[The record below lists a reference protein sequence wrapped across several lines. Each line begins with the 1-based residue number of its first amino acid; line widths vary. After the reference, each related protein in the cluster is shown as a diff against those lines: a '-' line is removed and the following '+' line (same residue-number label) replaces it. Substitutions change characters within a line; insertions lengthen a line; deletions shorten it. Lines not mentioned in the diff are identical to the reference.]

1 MLRGR
6 PNRSPSTQPRRA
18 RTTPPRTT
26 TDDTTQ
32 DADKATAP
40 ADYTPQSTAATLSFK
55 ANEATATLSV
65 ATAEDVIDE
74 PNETLRVVLAS
85 PSAGLALAD
94 ATAIG
99 TITDDD
105 AAPTGLTLAVDADT
119 GTEGVQTAVAEGGGA
134 KTVRVTATLVGG
146 TTFAEAQA
154 VTVVVGESTDSATET
169 ADADYASVADQT
181 ITIPAGQSSATV
193 DFTLTPADD
202 DLDEGTEAISIKG
215 TLGTLTATGTPITI
229 TDDDTRGVT
238 VTPKTLTLAEIDD
251 STTNGTSENVD
262 TYEVVLTSQPTGD
275 VTVAITN
282 PPPSPVTLSATQLT
296 FTALNWD
303 DPQTV
308 TVTAQNDDIDNADDK
323 RVVRLTHA
331 VSGADYATETAEPVT
346 VTVTDDDTATLS
358 IADATGVE
366 GGTITFPVTLS
377 TASAVAVTVTVTT
390 VEGSGAQA
398 ATAPEDYTHKTQELS
413 FAAGD
418 TAKDFTVTIA
428 RDSVSELDETFTVTL
443 SGATGAT
450 ITDEEATGTITG
462 AGALLSI
469 ADASAA
475 EGDVITFTV
484 TRTGDTS
491 GAASVQWTTTDD
503 TTQDADKATAPA
515 DYTPQSTAATLSFK
529 ANEAT
534 ATLSVA
540 TAEDVIDEPNE
551 TLRVVLAS
559 PSAGLALAD
568 ATAIGT
574 ITDDDAAPTGLT
586 LAVDE
591 NTVNEADAT
600 ATAGADYTAV
610 TNFDITIS
618 AGAASASGTFDLAPQ
633 QDTLHEGAETLEVTG
648 VSSPLTVT
656 KAEITII
663 DDDDAPS
670 FAIADAS
677 ATEGDAVTFT
687 VTRSGATGAAATVK
701 WNTAAD
707 TSEDATAAAT
717 SDYTAVTTAQ
727 TLSFAVSETTKTVT
741 VATTADTLHE
751 GDETF
756 LVKLSAPTGGTTLAD
771 AEATGTI
778 TDDDAEP
785 TGIALSV
792 TPNSVAENAAT
803 AATVTVTAT
812 VEGGTTYATETTVNI
827 TVGDSD
833 DSAKSD
839 TDYAAVKAFDIA
851 IPAGATSAAGT
862 FSLDPTDDKLAE
874 GDETLTV
881 DGASSSRKV
890 TATEVTI
897 TDDEGT
903 PTATLV
909 LTPASISENAASST
923 VTATLSEASSQTV
936 TLTVDAAPVSPAV
949 AGDFTLSASKTLTIA
964 AGETSSSGIVTITS
978 VNNAI
983 NNPDKTV
990 TVSARATGGNGVAN
1004 PANATLTVTDD
1015 DSAPNIAIAD
1025 ASAAEGEAITFTVT
1039 RSGATGVATT
1049 VKWNTAADSG
1059 AGAASTADYTAVT
1072 TARTLTFASGDTTK
1086 TFTVATTEDNLHEGD
1101 ETFLVK
1107 LSAPTG
1113 GATIADAEATGTITD
1128 DDAAPTGIT
1137 LTVDEDTV
1145 GEGDTTA
1152 TKVTVTATVNGSSRY
1167 PDAKTVIVSV
1177 GGGTAT
1183 SAVDYAA
1190 VANFSIAIPAGQA
1203 SATGMFD
1210 FTPTQ
1215 DTLYEGTET
1224 IDVTGASGSLAITK
1238 AVISLTDDDVA
1249 PSFTIADASATE
1261 GEVVTFTVTRSGA
1274 TGAAATVKW
1283 NTADDSG
1290 SGAAS
1295 AADYTAV
1302 TIAKTLTFAAGD
1314 TTKTFTVATTEDTL
1328 HEGDETF
1335 LVKLSDAT
1343 GGVTI
1348 ADDEATGTITDD
1360 DAVPTATLKLTP
1372 DVITES
1378 GATNTSTVTA
1388 TLSTASSEAVTLT
1401 IAAVP
1406 VTPAT
1411 AGDFTLSTSK
1421 TLTIAAGQTK
1431 STGTVTVT
1439 ANDNDRDNADR
1450 QVTISATADGGNDI
1464 DNPANVTLSIT
1475 DDDETPSFAIADA
1488 RAAEGDAITFTV
1500 TRSGATGSVATVK
1513 WNTAADSGDG
1523 AASASDYTAVT
1534 SAQTISFAVGDTTKT
1549 FTIATTEDTLH
1560 EGDETFLVKLSD
1572 ATGGATISDATAT
1585 GTITDDDSA
1594 PSFAVAD
1601 ASAAEGEAMTFTVTR
1616 SGATGAPATVKWN
1629 TAADSGA
1636 GAASAADY
1644 TAVTSAQ
1651 TISFAVGDTTKT
1663 FTIATTEDTLH
1674 EGDETF
1680 LVKLSDATGG
1690 ATISDATATGTITD
1704 DDAAPTGIEL
1714 SVNPDS
1720 VAENT
1725 IQATT
1730 ITVTVTLRG
1739 ATTSSTETMVSI
1751 TVGDSDD
1758 SAISGTDYAAVANFD
1773 IAIPAGDTS
1782 ATGTFSLNP
1791 TDDSI
1796 AEGSEVLT
1804 VDGASGNLDVTEA
1817 EVTITD
1823 DDAAATGVTL
1833 SVDADTSTAGIQT
1846 SVSEDG
1852 GAKTVRVTATLGGT
1866 TTFAEDK
1873 DVTVTVGK
1881 SDDSAIKGTDYETV
1895 ADQTITIGAGDT
1907 SAYVDFTLTPKQDIL
1922 AEGTEIIALNGEA
1935 DGLTVTDAE
1944 ISLTD
1949 DDAAP
1954 TSILL
1959 AVAPDIVG
1967 EQDATTEITV
1977 TATID
1982 GDAVA
1987 PTETVVTVSVGGG
2000 TATPDEDYG
2009 AVEAFTITVPAGQ
2022 ASATGTFDLTPTDD
2036 TVEESDETIT
2046 VSGTSGDLSVTGSSI
2061 TLADDD
2067 TTTTLALTVDA
2078 DTSTD
2083 GIQTSVSE
2091 DGGAKTVRV
2100 TATIDGTTTFS
2111 EATNVTVTVGKT
2123 DDSATESTDYE
2134 AVADQTITIAAGESS
2149 AHVDFTLTPIQD
2161 TLVESTETIAL
2172 DGEATGLTVTDTE
2185 ILLTDDDAEPIG
2197 ITLTVAPNTIGE
2209 EDATTEVTVT
2219 ATINGDIVA
2228 PADTVVTVNVG
2239 GGG

>member
-1 MLRGR
+1 M
-6 PNRSPSTQPRRA
+6 
-18 RTTPPRTT
+18 
-26 TDDTTQ
+26 
-32 DADKATAP
+32 
-40 ADYTPQSTAATLSFK
+40 
-55 ANEATATLSV
+55 

-1585 GTITDDDSA
+1585 GTITDDD
-1594 PSFAVAD
+1594 
-1601 ASAAEGEAMTFTVTR
+1601 
-1616 SGATGAPATVKWN
+1616 
-1629 TAADSGA
+1629 
-1636 GAASAADY
+1636 
-1644 TAVTSAQ
+1644 
-1651 TISFAVGDTTKT
+1651 
-1663 FTIATTEDTLH
+1663 
-1674 EGDETF
+1674 
-1680 LVKLSDATGG
+1680 
-1690 ATISDATATGTITD
+1690 
-1704 DDAAPTGIEL
+1704 AAPTGIEL